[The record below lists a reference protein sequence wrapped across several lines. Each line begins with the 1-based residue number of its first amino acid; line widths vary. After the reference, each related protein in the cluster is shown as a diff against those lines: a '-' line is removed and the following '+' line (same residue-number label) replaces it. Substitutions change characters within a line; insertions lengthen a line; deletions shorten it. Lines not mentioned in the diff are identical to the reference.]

1 MKHLL
6 FLLDYYAPH
15 KGGIENVFEQL
26 IFRLLKKQ
34 YHITLLT
41 SRFDESLPEKEVQG
55 NLTIQRIGRERKS
68 FFFQALRVGAKILR
82 EHPQIEVIHSST
94 YTSAIPAS
102 ILGMLFSKKTLLTI
116 HEIFGKLRT
125 TFKPRYS
132 RRIFQLF
139 EWLTF
144 QFPHDVY
151 HCVSLYTLNS
161 VRLVYGIPDEKLH
174 LIYNGVDTDF
184 WDAGE
189 VSEERKRQLR
199 KKF

>member
-1 MKHLL
+1 M
-6 FLLDYYAPH
+6 
-15 KGGIENVFEQL
+15 
-26 IFRLLKKQ
+26 RLLQKK

-41 SRFDESLPEKEVQG
+41 SRFDESLPRREVQG
-55 NLTIQRIGRERKS
+55 NLTIQRVGTGRKS
-68 FFFQALRVGAKILR
+68 FFFQSLRVGAKILR
-82 EHPQIEVIHSST
+82 ASPQIKIIHSST
-94 YTSAIPAS
+94 YTTAIPAS
-102 ILGMLFSKKTLLTI
+102 ILGMLFRKKTILTI

-132 RRIFQLF
+132 RRIFQWF

-144 QFPHDVY
+144 HFPHDAY

-184 WDAGE
+184 WDVE
-189 VSEERKRQLR
+189 KVSEENKKNLR
-199 KKF
+199 TKF